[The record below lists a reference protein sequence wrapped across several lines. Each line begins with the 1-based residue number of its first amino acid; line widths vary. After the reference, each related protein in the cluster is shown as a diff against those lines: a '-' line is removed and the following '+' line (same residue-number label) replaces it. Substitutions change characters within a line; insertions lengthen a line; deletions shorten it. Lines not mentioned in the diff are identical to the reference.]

1 MHPLHAKLLAR
12 IGQAIYERNGGV
24 DPLKKILISTFVA
37 LIAIVT
43 LTAAVYAAPN
53 SSGAAEIGPY
63 EGIFYGFVSGDK
75 GSRAPI
81 ALRLTHRGDVVK
93 GYVYLGDGLHV
104 DAGICGSV
112 NVPAGSQ
119 AAAGRTL
126 PKDASRLLTQSTFKV
141 DRFKV
146 SVEFDSQISDDGKEI
161 TADTTIDLPWICG
174 RDPVIS
180 GTLTRINT
188 RN

>member
-1 MHPLHAKLLAR
+1 
-12 IGQAIYERNGGV
+12 
-24 DPLKKILISTFVA
+24 LKKILISTFVA

-43 LTAAVYAAPN
+43 LTVGVYAAPS
-53 SSGAAEIGPY
+53 SSGPGEIGPY
-63 EGIFYGFVSGDK
+63 EGLFYGYVSGDK

-81 ALRLTHRGDVVK
+81 ALRLTHRGDTVK

-112 NVPAGSQ
+112 NVPAGGQIAS
-119 AAAGRTL
+119 GSTL
-126 PKDASRLLTQSTFKV
+126 PKDASRLLTQSTFNV

-146 SVEFDSQISDDGKEI
+146 SVELDSQISDDGKSI
-161 TADTTIDLPWICG
+161 SADATIDLPWICG
-174 RDPVIS
+174 RDPVVS
-180 GTLTRINT
+180 GTLTRINS